1 MQMSPENFPSIVDEW
16 YEPLYRFAL
25 SLCRN
30 PDDALDHT
38 QNAFHK
44 FAMKAHTI
52 RDKSK
57 VKTWLFSVLYR
68 DFADRYRR
76 NKRHPSTSLEHLSE
90 RAEEP
95 PAEAGR
101 GVDTDRLL
109 ALLAEMEEHYRA
121 PLVLFYMRSFSY
133 KEIAE
138 TLDVPIGTVMSR
150 LRRAKD
156 QLRAR
161 FENEE
166 PGAASESDDAS
177 HSASTPIPF
186 KKRA

>member
-1 MQMSPENFPSIVDEW
+1 MNPETFTRVVDEW
-16 YEPLYRFAL
+16 HEPLYRFAL

-44 FAMKAHTI
+44 LAVKAHTI

-76 NKRHPSTSLEHLSE
+76 NKRHPSTPLDCLAEQ
-90 RAEEP
+90 AEEP

-101 GVDTDRLL
+101 AVDTDRLL
-109 ALLAEMEEHYRA
+109 VLLAGMEEPYRA

-156 QLRAR
+156 QLRSR
-161 FENEE
+161 FESDEAE
-166 PGAASESDDAS
+166 PANGDENPALPP
-177 HSASTPIPF
+177 PIPF